1 MLQIINVMNRT
12 LYTFLTTLLLL
23 GGCSRSTRINLC
35 YEGLS
40 SDTIYLSVA
49 PIGEPIR
56 QITDTLQL
64 VDGKISH
71 TLNHSVPVAVW
82 VIPRDFLFD
91 ERIEG
96 GVRTLRNG
104 GGLTELFLERGE
116 QVTLQA
122 QSYGTHIMGRVEG
135 SQLNQEVMALR
146 HELNPMLGEL
156 FTAVQNNDFAAAM
169 QISPKLTARCVEY
182 VEANP
187 MKESAVYALIQ
198 LDEESLAQSV
208 EKVDASAF
216 AGIFKP
222 LKEKLMFI
230 AEGQKIKLNAKQTI
244 VEGAEAPDFTLLDD
258 KGNPQTLHAQRGKWL
273 VLDFWGSWCGWCIKG
288 FPAMK
293 EVYAKYS
300 DRMEI
305 IGIACNDTEQSWR
318 QAIEQHELS
327 WLQLFNPTDLQP
339 NESPMHLYGIQG
351 FPTKIIL
358 TPDGRIHKIFV
369 GESDDF
375 YREVER
381 VMK

>member
-1 MLQIINVMNRT
+1 MKRT

-23 GGCSRSTRINLC
+23 GSCSRSTRINLC

-49 PIGEPIR
+49 PIGEPIG

-64 VDGKISH
+64 VEGKISH
-71 TLNHSVPVAVW
+71 QLNHSVPVAVW
-82 VIPRDFLFD
+82 IIPRDFLFD

-104 GGLTELFLERGE
+104 GGLTELFLERCE
-116 QVTLQA
+116 HATLQA
-122 QSYGTHIMGRVEG
+122 QSYGTYIRGRVDG

-146 HELNPMLGEL
+146 RELNPMLGEL
-156 FTAVQNNDFAAAM
+156 FTAVQNGDYATAM

-187 MKESAVYALIQ
+187 MKESAVYALMQ
-198 LDEESLAQSV
+198 LDEEALAQCV
-208 EKVDASAF
+208 EKVDTNAF

-244 VEGAEAPDFTLLDD
+244 VEGASAPDFTLLDE
-258 KGNPQTLHAQRGKWL
+258 KGNPQTLHSLQGKWL
-273 VLDFWGSWCGWCIKG
+273 ILDFWGSWCGWCIKG
-288 FPAMK
+288 IPAMK
-293 EVYAKYS
+293 EMYAKYS

-305 IGIACNDTEQSWR
+305 IGIACNDTVQSWR
-318 QAIEQHELS
+318 EAIEHHKLA
-327 WLQLFNPTDLQP
+327 WLQLFNPTDLRP
-339 NESPMHLYGIQG
+339 NESPMHLYGVRG

-358 TPDGRIHKIFV
+358 TPEGRIHKIFV

-375 YREVER
+375 YAELER

>member
-1 MLQIINVMNRT
+1 MKPA
-12 LYTFLTTLLLL
+12 LYPFLTALLLL
-23 GGCSRSTRINLC
+23 GGCSRPTRINLC

-49 PIGEPIR
+49 PIEEQSG
-56 QITDTLQL
+56 QVTDTLVL
-64 VDGKISH
+64 TNGKSQYWLDNE
-71 TLNHSVPVAVW
+71 TPVSIW
-82 VIPRDFLFD
+82 VMPRDFLFD

-104 GGLTELFLERGE
+104 GGFAELYLNAGE
-116 QVTLQA
+116 QTTLKA
-122 QSYGTHIMGRVEG
+122 QSHGTHITGEIEG
-135 SQLNQEVMALR
+135 STLNREVMALR
-146 HELNPMLGEL
+146 NQLNPMLGEL
-156 FTAVQNNDFAAAM
+156 FTAAQNGDYATAM
-169 QISPKLTARCVEY
+169 QIGPKLTAQCMEY

-187 MKESAVYALIQ
+187 TKESAVYALMQ
-198 LDEESLAQSV
+198 LDEESLVEAIERVDMSV
-208 EKVDASAF
+208 F
-216 AGIFKP
+216 AGIFNP
-222 LKEKLMFI
+222 LQDGLSRL

-244 VEGAEAPDFTLLDD
+244 VEGATAPDFTLSDAN
-258 KGNPQTLHAQRGKWL
+258 GNPRSLSTLRGKWL

-293 EVYAKYS
+293 EIYANHN
-300 DRMEI
+300 DQMEI

-318 QAIEQHELS
+318 EAIEQHDLP

-339 NESPMHLYGIQG
+339 CESPLYLYGVQG

-358 TPDGRIHKIFV
+358 TPEGRIHKIFV
-369 GESDDF
+369 GESEDF